1 MNATVN
7 IRIEEP
13 IRLCEARDV
22 YHSFEELRGK
32 TDERK
37 DYCEFHREYG
47 RTVLIN
53 PKPEMIIFNRLKSI
67 IPEISE
73 DAKRKLLADTE
84 LLQSVIRVVENI
96 KSIELHNFSIES
108 IGIEYDPENP
118 KWQVIIIL
126 IKIKENDIDKLLDIR
141 DDIIIKAFEG
151 IDIEYIKK
159 ICIVNIF

>member
-1 MNATVN
+1 MNIHT
-7 IRIEEP
+7 P
-13 IRLCEARDV
+13 
-22 YHSFEELRGK
+22 
-32 TDERK
+32 
-37 DYCEFHREYG
+37 
-47 RTVLIN
+47 
-53 PKPEMIIFNRLKSI
+53 
-67 IPEISE
+67 SE
-73 DAKRKLLADTE
+73 DVRKLLADTE

-96 KSIELHNFSIES
+96 KSIELHNFSIEG
-108 IGIEYDPENP
+108 IEIEYDPENP